1 METFYSQF
9 SNVYKVL
16 NTKTHFQIL
25 LSSLRICCL
34 YGFKETF
41 LESIARNSL
50 EFFEI
55 LWIISLLIIILGTN
69 IIVLICWALTR
80 YAISKFFLFFFF
92 WPYCAACGILVPP
105 SGIKLFSPV
114 LEAQSLTTGLNREVP
129 ILNL

>member
-9 SNVYKVL
+9 SNIYKVL

-50 EFFEI
+50 EFYEI
-55 LWIISLLIIILGTN
+55 LWKISLLIIILGTN

-92 WPYCAACGILVPP
+92 FATLCSMWDP
-105 SGIKLFSPV
+105 SSPIRDQTLFPCIGST
-114 LEAQSLTTGLNREVP
+114 EFSHWTQQGSSNS
-129 ILNL
+129 